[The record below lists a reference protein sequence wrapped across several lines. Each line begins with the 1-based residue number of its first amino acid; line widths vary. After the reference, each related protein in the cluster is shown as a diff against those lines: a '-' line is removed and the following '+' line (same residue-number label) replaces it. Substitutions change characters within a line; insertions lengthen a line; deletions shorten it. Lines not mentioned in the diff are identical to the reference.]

1 MTTNGEPKFEDFLS
15 AEILANL
22 RDIQSRFVRMED
34 AIGKTIALA
43 DCDGI
48 LFEDGTWYSRHGKPR
63 FSEHDQT
70 WRFPKN
76 LGIITDDDYNRWD
89 KALTDFWAAK
99 NRFDNEQHAIELLSD
114 SANYVVIRKGETD
127 DSLDRPTEG
136 GDGQHDVRGL
146 VGKLLSGRLHGADA
160 TVRWVSR

>member
-1 MTTNGEPKFEDFLS
+1 MTTNGEPKFEGFLS

-63 FSEHDQT
+63 VSEHDQT

-114 SANYVVIRKGETD
+114 SANYVVIRKGEPST
-127 DSLDRPTEG
+127 RT
-136 GDGQHDVRGL
+136 
-146 VGKLLSGRLHGADA
+146 A
-160 TVRWVSR
+160 